1 MLKILFCKS
10 VKGKGKMRK
19 ELSRRE
25 FLKVSGLAAGA
36 ASFAGCGLS
45 AARRGRGGKPNIIFI
60 MADDLGYGDLGCYG
74 QKKIKT
80 ANLDRMAREGMRFSQ
95 HYSGS
100 TVCAPSRC
108 SLMTGKHTGHCYI
121 RGNDRL
127 PLRKEDVT
135 VAEVL
140 KEAGY
145 ATGITGKWGLGEP
158 GTSGIPNRK
167 GFDEWLGFLN
177 QRNAHS
183 YYPEYLWQ
191 NEKKVMLEGNAG
203 GKREE
208 YCHDMFSEFAVD
220 FIRRHKDE
228 PFFLYFASTIP
239 HVELAVPEDSIAAYR
254 GKFPEKPFKGS
265 SDHYCSQATPHAA
278 YAGMVSRLDGD
289 VGKIL
294 DEIKKCGIE
303 EDTIVIFTSDNGPEK
318 KAGADPRFFDS
329 NGPMKGV
336 KRDLYEGGIRV
347 PLIVR
352 WKGQVQQGSQ
362 CGHACAFW
370 DFMPTFAE
378 LGDGKCPDGIDGLS
392 IVPSLMGDAAEQKK
406 HEFLYWEFHE
416 QGKKQAVRMGDWKG
430 VRTNVYKRPNA
441 NWELYDLA
449 DDIGERH
456 NIAGKHPQVVE
467 RIKNYVAECR
477 TVSEKWPLTKEEK
490 SGK

>member
-1 MLKILFCKS
+1 MVQSPTLQFRQMAGTARATGCWSWMLKNLFGKS
-10 VKGKGKMRK
+10 VKGKRKMRK

-36 ASFAGCGLS
+36 AGFAGCGLS
-45 AARRGRGGKPNIIFI
+45 AAGRGRRVKPNIIFI

-80 ANLDRMAREGMRFSQ
+80 PNLDRMACEGMRFSQ

-191 NEKKVMLEGNAG
+191 NEKKVVLKGNAG

-239 HVELAVPEDSIAAYR
+239 HVELAVPEDSIAEYR

-265 SDHYCSQATPHAA
+265 SDHYCSQSTPHAA
-278 YAGMVSRLDGD
+278 YAGMVSRLDRE
-289 VGKIL
+289 VGRIL
-294 DEIKKCGIE
+294 DELARCGIE
-303 EDTIVIFTSDNGPEK
+303 
-318 KAGADPRFFDS
+318 
-329 NGPMKGV
+329 
-336 KRDLYEGGIRV
+336 
-347 PLIVR
+347 
-352 WKGQVQQGSQ
+352 
-362 CGHACAFW
+362 
-370 DFMPTFAE
+370 
-378 LGDGKCPDGIDGLS
+378 
-392 IVPSLMGDAAEQKK
+392 
-406 HEFLYWEFHE
+406 
-416 QGKKQAVRMGDWKG
+416 
-430 VRTNVYKRPNA
+430 
-441 NWELYDLA
+441 
-449 DDIGERH
+449 
-456 NIAGKHPQVVE
+456 
-467 RIKNYVAECR
+467 
-477 TVSEKWPLTKEEK
+477 
-490 SGK
+490 